1 MKEKIIGLEK
11 DSFLLN
17 NRSGSAEKRHS
28 ITYQF
33 YCAVLL
39 FLHAGGGGTRYAA
52 VGVIAVHLLE
62 HAVLADD
69 RPHIPLIAYRLIGG
83 CCEANRFLVRMN
95 KHFIYIY

>member
-17 NRSGSAEKRHS
+17 NRSGSTEKRHS

-39 FLHAGGGGTRYAA
+39 FLHDGGGCTRYAA
-52 VGVIAVHLLE
+52 VGIIAVHLLE
-62 HAVLADD
+62 RAVLADD
-69 RPHIPLIAYRLIGG
+69 GPHIALIVYRLIGG
-83 CCEANRFLVRMN
+83 RREANRFLVRMN
-95 KHFIYIY
+95 